1 MLVNCMVYCRG
12 EKLGD
17 ITVDQLGDYLR
28 LPDHFVW
35 IALRDTHTAELKQLQ
50 QLLNLHELAVEDA
63 LNGHQSPKIEEYGT
77 DLFAVLHLIDVVNG
91 ELSTGEVNIFAGAN
105 YLVSVRHRSRQG
117 FSNVRTRCES
127 EPHLLTQGPA
137 YVLYVLIDSIIDRYF
152 QALFVLEY
160 NLEKIEERIFTAGV
174 ERDNVEQL
182 YQLKRKL
189 TLLKHAVSPLMESV
203 AKLYGGRVPALCN
216 NTQDYFRELSAHLA
230 RINTSMDS
238 IQDTVNTAIQV
249 NLSMVTIH
257 QTDVS
262 KRLAAWA
269 AIFAVATAFAGIWG
283 MNFNS
288 MPELEW
294 RYGYATALAII
305 SGVCSYLFYRFK
317 KAKWL

>member
-50 QLLNLHELAVEDA
+50 QLLNLHELAVEDV
-63 LNGHQSPKIEEYGT
+63 LNGHQSPKIEEYDA

-117 FSNVRTRCES
+117 FSNVRARCES
-127 EPHLLTQGPA
+127 EPHLLAQGPA

-216 NTQDYFRELSAHLA
+216 NTQDYFRELSAHLS

-294 RYGYATALAII
+294 RYGYVTALAII
-305 SGVCSYLFYRFK
+305 GGVCGYLFYRFK